1 VDKSGYIDAAL
12 QGSSMVAYFTGQLRP
27 MLENGAVHHILS

>member
-1 VDKSGYIDAAL
+1 VDKRGFVDAAL
-12 QGSSMVAYFTGQLRP
+12 QGSSIVAYFTGQLRA